1 MILDTR
7 TSYPHR
13 RAYVVKLHRDSD
25 PRNGQ
30 ISGQVEHVTSGRTLH
45 FNSAEQLLACLLADL
60 ASDQGDSLGNAL

>member
-25 PRNGQ
+25 PSSGR
-30 ISGQVEHVTSGRTLH
+30 ISGQIEHVTSGRTVH
-45 FNSAEQLLACLLADL
+45 FNSGEQLLACLLADL
-60 ASDQGDSLGNAL
+60 ASDEGDALGSAP